1 MISLVRALSFNGLA
15 NGFWIAAING
25 GRHVAPAFAGD
36 TLYAWSE
43 VLAVDSLPDRND
55 LGAVRLRTLATRD
68 VPYVDSPGEHG
79 GADAVLLDFDYT
91 VLMPR
96 RQS

>member
-1 MISLVRALSFNGLA
+1 MRVRRGL
-15 NGFWIAAING
+15 
-25 GRHVAPAFAGD
+25 
-36 TLYAWSE
+36 SE
-43 VLAVDSLPDRND
+43 VLAIDSLPDRND

-68 VPYVDSPGEHG
+68 APYVEPVGEHG

-96 RQS
+96 RQACPTPNPDRTMPGSQVDLVESSD